1 MHILAQ
7 VNGEGL
13 IHTLWVA
20 LLVGICIGIVYAVGR
35 WFITKLFPGFPMALM
50 IWNGLF
56 ILIGA
61 ALAINFV
68 MSLAGHPLV
77 RW

>member
-1 MHILAQ
+1 MLLAQ
-7 VNGEGL
+7 VSGEGL

-20 LLVGICIGIVYAVGR
+20 LLVMIAIGIIYAVGR
-35 WFITKLFPGFPMALM
+35 LFLTKLFPAFPMAMM

-68 MSLAGHPLV
+68 MSLAGHPLIK
-77 RW
+77 W